1 MKLFNSLKVRF
12 VFFFIIFIVTLTS
25 VQVITGVQQMAK
37 TVIEVFSD
45 QGVRIVEGAASF
57 IDGDAHEALTKSLDS
72 DDPFYEEMRLKLHNL
87 KETSGCVYL
96 YTMAPKK
103 GGDWLFIIDGSAEP
117 EDEENF
123 SALGDEQ
130 DTSDYDH
137 AFKRVLTSGKTEIS
151 GLMDQGEW
159 GWLISVYT
167 PIKNSKG
174 DIVGIVGC
182 DFDGEMLRHSIVKD
196 EIQQSIIGII
206 SVIFGILL
214 LTYFMQMI
222 FSPIKKMDSILKEI
236 SMGEGDLT
244 RRINLN
250 NKNEI
255 GELASYFDLTID
267 KIEKMVIVI
276 KKEALN
282 LTDTGN
288 ALATNMNQT
297 AAAINEI
304 TSNIRSVQKQ
314 IMSQSVSVN
323 ETHSTMEQVVVN
335 INKLNNH
342 VENQSENVNS
352 ASSAIEEMVAN
363 TQSVTETLKRN
374 AANVKILKDSSEV
387 GHAGLQ
393 EVAADIQ
400 EIARESEGLLN
411 INAVMENISSQTNLL
426 SMNAA
431 IEAAHA
437 GESGRGFAVVAG
449 EIRKLAENSSKQ
461 SKTISEVLKKIK
473 TSIDK
478 ITRSTEKVMEN
489 FQEIDESIQIVSEQE
504 ENIRNSMEEQ
514 QMGSKQILDGI
525 SNVREITRH
534 VKNGAHEMLEGSKE
548 VIRESGELE
557 KATQQIADGMHEMA
571 FGAEE
576 VNLAVHHIQ
585 EISRNNRENIS
596 VLGNEV
602 AKFKVDE

>member
-25 VQVITGVQQMAK
+25 VQVITGVRQMAK

-45 QGVRIVEGAASF
+45 QGVRIVEGASSI
-57 IDGDAHEALTKSLDS
+57 IDGDSHEALTKSLNE
-72 DDPFYEEMRLKLHNL
+72 DDPFYEEMRLKLRDL
-87 KETSGCVYL
+87 KELSGCVYL
-96 YTMAPKK
+96 YTMAPQK
-103 GGDWLFIIDGSAEP
+103 GDDWLFIIDGSAEP
-117 EDEENF
+117 DDEENF
-123 SALGDEQ
+123 SALGDVQ

-167 PIKNSKG
+167 PIKNSRG
-174 DIVGIVGC
+174 EIIGIVGC
-182 DFDGEMLRHSIVKD
+182 DFDGEMLRNSIVKD

-206 SVIFGILL
+206 SVVFGIFL

-222 FSPIKKMDSILKEI
+222 FGPIKKMDSILKEI

-244 RRINLN
+244 RRISLN
-250 NKNEI
+250 SKNEI
-255 GELASYFDLTID
+255 GELAAYFDLTIE

-282 LTDTGN
+282 LADTGN

-304 TSNIRSVQKQ
+304 TSNIKSVQKQ

-342 VENQSENVNS
+342 VENQSENVSS

-374 AANVKILKDSSEV
+374 AANVKILKNSSEV

-400 EIARESEGLLN
+400 EIARESEGLLS

-461 SKTISEVLKKIK
+461 SKTISVVLKKIK

-478 ITRSTEKVMEN
+478 ITHSTEKVMEN
-489 FQEIDESIQIVSEQE
+489 FKAIDESIQIVSEQE
-504 ENIRNSMEEQ
+504 DNIRNSMEEQ
-514 QMGSKQILDGI
+514 QTGSKQILDGI

-534 VKNGAHEMLEGSKE
+534 VKNGANEMLDGSKE

-596 VLGNEV
+596 VLGSEV
-602 AKFKVDE
+602 AKFKVAQ